1 MNAILISGE
10 LSKAHVNKSALLPTS
25 DILLLKQFSFQI
37 DHFYFI

>member
-1 MNAILISGE
+1 MNAILIFE
-10 LSKAHVNKSALLPTS
+10 ALSMARVNKSAVLPTS